1 LTKRTKTP
9 LTFGKIELLQTT
21 PPKGKGCFMKSI
33 LPEQYEVEKQFNSR
47 VDDFFSRNRI
57 GKILNSSNFCKQKGI
72 SCFILFKFV
81 FLLTFSGKNLYRT
94 LQSGSDHGKLE
105 KDAIYRFL
113 NSFRYNWRK
122 FLLILCSTIIK
133 ENIEPLTSSSRKNVF
148 ILDDS
153 LYSRNRSKAVE
164 LLARVKDH
172 VENRYVRGFR
182 MLTLGWSDGN
192 TFLPVA
198 FSLLSSQKE
207 QNRLCGIDQRIDKRT
222 TGYKRRMESIKK
234 STEVMF
240 DLLRQAQEDGIQA
253 RYLLFDSWFAFPS
266 IICKVRQHRLHVICM
281 LKSTKKVH
289 YTYKG
294 EKHSLEAIYK
304 ELLKKP
310 GKAKVLANA
319 IVQIGKDSEG
329 NPVPAR
335 ILFVRDRNRS
345 KKWLALLTTDLELT
359 DEEIIRTYGKRWDI
373 EVFFKTTKSF
383 LNLAKE
389 FQGRSYDSMVAHTTI
404 VFCRY
409 IMLALE
415 NRESKDPKT
424 LGNLF
429 HICCD
434 ELRDINFAAAFQ
446 LILTMLRNTLRKHLT
461 IADCALQDLIND
473 FITCLPAFLKGR
485 LQLSSCES

>member
-1 LTKRTKTP
+1 
-9 LTFGKIELLQTT
+9 
-21 PPKGKGCFMKSI
+21 MKSI
-33 LPEQYEVEKQFNSR
+33 LPEQYAVEKQFNSR
-47 VDDFFSRNRI
+47 VDNFLVKYGL
-57 GKILNSSNFCKQKGI
+57 GKKLSSANFHKEKGFT
-72 SCFILFKFV
+72 CLYLFKFI
-81 FLLTFSGKNLYRT
+81 FLLAFNGKNLYRT
-94 LQSGSDHGKLE
+94 LQTETDPGIPE

-122 FLLILCSTIIK
+122 FLLTLSSTVIK
-133 ENIEPLTSSSRKNVF
+133 ETIEPLNHSNWKNVL

-153 LYSRNRSKAVE
+153 LYSRSRSKAVE
-164 LLARVKDH
+164 LLAKVHDH
-172 VENRYVRGFR
+172 VEHKYVNGFR

-198 FSLLSSQKE
+198 FSLLSSEKQR
-207 QNRLCGIDQRIDKRT
+207 NRLCGIDPRVDKRSN
-222 TGYKRRMESIKK
+222 GYRRRMESIKK

-240 DLLRQAQEDGIQA
+240 DLLRQARDYGIQA
-253 RYLLFDSWFAFPS
+253 RYLLFDSWFSFPS
-266 IICKVRQHRLHVICM
+266 VICKVREHRLHVICM
-281 LKSTKKVH
+281 LKSMKTVH
-289 YTYKG
+289 YSYKG
-294 EKHSLEAIYK
+294 ENMTLNKLYE

-310 GKAKVLANA
+310 GRAKILANA
-319 IVQIGKDSEG
+319 LVQIGIDSEG

-345 KKWLALLTTDLELT
+345 KKWLALLSTDLELT
-359 DEEIIRTYGKRWDI
+359 DEEIIQIYGKRWDI

-389 FQGRSYDSMVAHTTI
+389 FQGRSYDSMVAHTSI

-415 NRESKDPKT
+415 NRENKDPRT

-429 HICCD
+429 YLCCD
-434 ELRDINFAAAFQ
+434 ELKEISFAEAFQ
-446 LILTMLRNTLRKHLT
+446 LILTILKNTLRKHLT
-461 IADCALQDLIND
+461 ITDNAFNDLINN

-485 LQLSSCES
+485 LQLLSCES